1 MTERDFVLNNIA
13 KLMNN
18 DYSLGHTIAELKSI
32 YKTIC
37 ENTSE
42 ESDDDFIGKDNI
54 NQFVQIEFKNIGRI
68 SEVGDT
74 LFVCDNKLQSQHALV
89 GSDKINFKQW
99 FERKRGGE

>member
-18 DYSLGHTIAELKSI
+18 DYPLGHTIADLKSI

-42 ESDDDFIGKDNI
+42 ESDSVKTARIDEIIEQLKTINKNFSDLEYDNLKWKS
-54 NQFVQIEFKNIGRI
+54 IEMLENLK
-68 SEVGDT
+68 
-74 LFVCDNKLQSQHALV
+74 K
-89 GSDKINFKQW
+89 
-99 FERKRGGE
+99 GGEK